1 MSFFQRT
8 SSPVLTMAPSAPQGA
23 FGMPSFPHQSSSF
36 SRVQPMGPSSRFS
49 QFASPAPS
57 TAGRK
62 RSRDEA
68 GVNLDVEEAKLETIE
83 PVKEPEDEWVY
94 GEGMVLIK
102 SPSSYVAN
110 AGSQSGTWLEEK
122 SSAAEQRRNEEARAI
137 NQQARPSLRS
147 SKSQRLD
154 MNAATLPG
162 TENQGSRRSPVR
174 DVNPS
179 ASTPGL
185 STDVSSQPIIDNFTL
200 HLGIGWRRISEDE
213 HIQAAARGWAR
224 YIENHFPVTNAQIQL
239 ESKGLQSY
247 LVEASEGYFLFAE
260 DLRQGQL
267 VSRSI
272 EQTFANLK
280 STPPVF
286 EGFQV
291 MTAAESPRPV
301 DMSFTPAFP
310 HLHLNTPRQ
319 HPPQSVFMVSQ
330 PEYNHSSLA
339 LRGPS
344 SVVSSRSART
354 FPRPHVSSRSK
365 RYNRSHAG
373 GATSYV
379 PQNEFPV
386 FSHSGDVE
394 IIIAAGGRE
403 NRYLLHRHTLTRCS
417 GFFEASTS
425 QQWSKAV
432 VLPPLPE
439 PPSRELSKIG
449 EDAGSNSGSDVT
461 TRQGATSPTPRRRWR
476 YELDPGVDRDD
487 IPMLVQKEPN
497 AGNNPTNQN
506 PSAAATTTS
515 LFGGGS
521 GPPNSNGLRSSK
533 AERDHARTQSTNSF
547 FRSVANLSLTSPKTE
562 IQHAAPIS
570 QADEDLLRDYDNLFR
585 IFYNYPPMLDGIS
598 IIDAY
603 VQCKSLLTL
612 ADQYDALAVVGPRVD
627 HHLLQFQGRLWKQ
640 IAKYPISYLRLG
652 YLSRS
657 KVIFQEALIHVV
669 GQWPNGERSIRSS
682 FPGIVLDI
690 IEDKVEE
697 LEETVSRIE
706 GRLFRLNLTN
716 ARGERV
722 TPQTSYLD
730 WLAVSLFRQWL
741 ADHTSPPPAPPPQP
755 APRSSSFGQSQHA
768 SERLSRDGGGRPPPL
783 APANTA
789 LTTTEVPTLAAV
801 GRTYRTLGSA
811 TGSAYLCHDECKRF
825 LKLSPELYTRDNLRR
840 FEKRIDQLKSA
851 AREIVRPLMG
861 TGLEL
866 ELDRVAANGQGPDEP
881 PANMTSYLTCI
892 EVLGRDLPWEAEG

>member
-1 MSFFQRT
+1 MSFFERT

-23 FGMPSFPHQSSSF
+23 FGMPSFSHQSSSF
-36 SRVQPMGPSSRFS
+36 GRAHPMGVSSRLS
-49 QFASPAPS
+49 QPACAPL

-68 GVNLDVEEAKLETIE
+68 GVNLDVEEAKLQTIE
-83 PVKEPEDEWVY
+83 PVKEPEDEWIY

-110 AGSQSGTWLEEK
+110 AGSQSGTWVEEK
-122 SSAAEQRRNEEARAI
+122 AAIEEKRKNDEARAI

-154 MNAATLPG
+154 MNAVMLPG
-162 TENQGSRRSPVR
+162 AEAKKSRVSPVR
-174 DVNPS
+174 DLDPAV
-179 ASTPGL
+179 STPGL

-224 YIENHFPVTNAQIQL
+224 YIENHFPVTNARIQL

-247 LVEASEGYFLFAE
+247 LVEASEGFFLFAE
-260 DLRQGQL
+260 NLRQGQL
-267 VSRSI
+267 VSRNVD
-272 EQTFANLK
+272 QTLANLK

-286 EGFQV
+286 EGLEV
-291 MTAAESPRPV
+291 MTAAESPRPIE
-301 DMSFTPAFP
+301 MSTPQESTTQY
-310 HLHLNTPRQ
+310 HSH
-319 HPPQSVFMVSQ
+319 SVFMVSQ

-339 LRGPS
+339 LHGPS
-344 SVVSSRSART
+344 SVVSTRSART
-354 FPRPHVSSRSK
+354 FPRPHASSRSK

-373 GATSYV
+373 GTSFV
-379 PQNEFPV
+379 PQNEFPI

-403 NRYLLHRHTLTRCS
+403 HRYLLHRHTLTRCS

-425 QQWSKAV
+425 QEWSKAT
-432 VLPPLPE
+432 VLPSLPE
-439 PPSRELSKIG
+439 PSSRELSKIG
-449 EDAGSNSGSDVT
+449 EDTGSNSGSDVAS
-461 TRQGATSPTPRRRWR
+461 RPGATSPTPRRRWR
-476 YELDPGVDRDD
+476 YELDSGVDKDD
-487 IPMLVQKEPN
+487 IPMLVQREAN
-497 AGNNPTNQN
+497 ASSRASNQK

-515 LFGGGS
+515 LFGGG
-521 GPPNSNGLRSSK
+521 NGAASVNGQRGK
-533 AERDHARTQSTNSF
+533 GEHARIHSTNSF
-547 FRSVANLSLTSPKTE
+547 FRSVANLSLSNPKAE
-562 IQHAAPIS
+562 NHNAPPLS

-585 IFYNYPPMLDGIS
+585 IFYNYPPVLDSIS

-669 GQWPNGERSIRSS
+669 GQWPNGERSIRTS
-682 FPGIVLDI
+682 FPGAVLDI

-716 ARGERV
+716 SRGERV
-722 TPQTSYLD
+722 SPQNSYLD

-741 ADHTSPPPAPPPQP
+741 ADHTSPPPIPPPPP
-755 APRSSSFGQSQHA
+755 APHSSSSFSTRQHA
-768 SERLSRDGGGRPPPL
+768 SDHLSRDGGGRPPPL
-783 APANTA
+783 AQANMALSTA
-789 LTTTEVPTLAAV
+789 TVPTLAAI

-811 TGSAYLCHDECKRF
+811 TGTGYLGHDECKRF
-825 LKLSPELYTRDNLRR
+825 LKLSSELYTRDNLRR

-866 ELDRVAANGQGPDEP
+866 ELERVANGADEP
-881 PANMTSYLTCI
+881 TADMTSYLTCI
-892 EVLGRDLPWEAEG
+892 EVLGRDLPWDAEG